1 MNAAAVHVLRMG
13 RGLIRAT
20 KTKGDGIMRK
30 IYVRF
35 LILMTCSA
43 LLIMTGCMASTK
55 NLNPEDE
62 THYDASYDFSDKN
75 KIVDRLVTPLLSAPV
90 FPVQDKPILIVYP
103 VVNETSEHIST
114 GGITDA
120 IRMKLVQSGKFRFIS
135 EEQRA
140 NIQKETSY
148 QNQGYVD
155 PAQRVEQGRQLGA
168 DYILSGTLRSI
179 KKQQPEQMR
188 LFKKERIY
196 YSLDLSITDLKTGE
210 IVYADQAELA
220 REASKPIIGW

>member
-1 MNAAAVHVLRMG
+1 MQ
-13 RGLIRAT
+13 
-20 KTKGDGIMRK
+20 K
-30 IYVRF
+30 IYIRV
-35 LILMTCSA
+35 LIMMICSA
-43 LLIMTGCMASTK
+43 SLIMAGCMATTR
-55 NLNPEDE
+55 NLNPQDE

-75 KIVDRLVTPLLSAPV
+75 KIVERLVTPLLTAPA
-90 FPVQDKPILIVYP
+90 FPVQTKPILIVYP

-120 IRMKLVQSGKFRFIS
+120 IRTRLVQSGRFRFINES
-135 EEQRA
+135 QRD
-140 NIQKETSY
+140 NIQKETNY

-155 PAQRVEQGRQLGA
+155 PAQRVEQGRQSGA

-179 KKQQPEQMR
+179 KKKQPEQMR

>member
-1 MNAAAVHVLRMG
+1 
-13 RGLIRAT
+13 
-20 KTKGDGIMRK
+20 
-30 IYVRF
+30 
-35 LILMTCSA
+35 
-43 LLIMTGCMASTK
+43 MTGCMASTK
-55 NLNPEDE
+55 NLNPAEE

-75 KIVDRLVTPLLSAPV
+75 KIVERLVTPLLAAPV
-90 FPVQDKPILIVYP
+90 FPVQEKPILIVYP

-135 EEQRA
+135 EEQRT
-140 NIQKETSY
+140 NIQKETNY

-168 DYILSGTLRSI
+168 NYILGGTLRSI

-196 YSLDLSITDLKTGE
+196 YSLDLTITDLKTGE